1 MKKLAKVL
9 SLALVLVMV
18 LSLGGT
24 AWADP
29 TPVTTGSISISNT
42 KTGHTYEA
50 YQIFDGD
57 LVNDNG
63 SLVLSNIK
71 WGTGVLADMSS
82 FSWTPKDTEL
92 KTANAVADYL
102 AGLSGEAASAAADAL
117 ATHLKTNNYLST
129 EHVDA
134 TTPVEGKYTIS
145 GLYAGYYLVVDKA
158 GVLPAAADDVYS
170 DYIVQVLGTVTSI
183 APKGSI
189 PSLDKQVADNET
201 GNAGDTTSATAT
213 NPTNK
218 NPGEGWFESA
228 DHKINE
234 SFQFKL
240 LATIPASVD
249 LNDYE
254 EYEIVFNDVMSTGVT
269 FESIASV
276 KMKDAGDGAFATVEA
291 RNYTHSRNIY
301 EDDAYIECEGD
312 GSTPWTL
319 TITDVKTAV
328 DDLDFNK
335 DITIEVIYNA
345 HLNTDAQV
353 LAESDSTTNENT
365 SYITYSN
372 NPNADTKGK
381 SPEDHVWVFTYK
393 IDNIKVDGANK
404 KDVTSTVELDA
415 TLKEAIDA
423 VGTGKTYT
431 KDGKVYIKEDNKYYE
446 LPALADAGFTLK
458 DSGNNDVNLIWDDSK
473 GAYRPATAAEIA
485 ETGYSA
491 EMKSQANGKFNIIG
505 LDAGTYT
512 LEETTVPAGYN
523 KAQNI
528 TVTIGAT
535 HKENDD
541 QNTATATLTNTNT
554 NNTIV
559 NNKGNQL
566 PETGGV
572 GTTLFYVFG
581 SMLVIAAAVY
591 FVTKK
596 RSEVE

>member
-431 KDGKVYIKEDNKYYE
+431 KDGKVYIKEGNKYYE
-446 LPALADAGFTLK
+446 LPALANAGFTLK
-458 DSGNNDVNLIWDDSK
+458 DSRSNTVNLIWDSTK
-473 GAYRPATAAEIA
+473 SAYRPATAAEIA

-512 LEETTVPAGYN
+512 LEETTVPSGYN

-535 HKENDD
+535 HKENDN